1 MRVVV
6 LGGDGR
12 AVAEEVRR
20 RRALAERVAGFVTRP
35 GDPKGEALARDMGAE
50 MLGGVDRVV
59 VVGR

>member
-6 LGGDGR
+6 LGADGG

-20 RRALAERVAGFVTRP
+20 RRARSDRVAGFVSPPAEP
-35 GDPKGEALARDMGAE
+35 GGEALAREMGAE

-59 VVGR
+59 VVDR